1 MLNDMKYKII
11 IVWLIVTFAC
21 SGTYAVDFKNNEAKI
36 AKELFVKS
44 ESIAIKN
51 RAKIAKNRFLDP
63 IGNNE
68 LFYKIVKRE
77 TPDLIN
83 NTSKYKFGLM
93 KLLEDKTIK
102 KDWYTE
108 FDIVNLLCNLCL
120 EDYIDIIDSVR
131 ILVIKNQL
139 KFEILEHIVIQDF
152 NLTNLLAR
160 NYQNTK
166 LKELLKQIKQDIKFG
181 KIVIPTNNF
190 GFMEELNKL
199 ESGETWENDLK
210 QDEIK
215 HPPLLNPKNCR

>member
-1 MLNDMKYKII
+1 MKYRII

-21 SGTYAVDFKNNEAKI
+21 SGTYAIDLKNNEAKI

-44 ESIAIKN
+44 ERIAIKN

-83 NTSKYKFGLM
+83 NTNKYKLGLI

-108 FDIVNLLCNLCL
+108 FDIVNLLCNLCI

-131 ILVIKNQL
+131 TLVIKKQL
-139 KFEILEHIVIQDF
+139 KFEILERIVIQDF
-152 NLTNLLAR
+152 NLTNQVAR

-166 LKELLKQIKQDIKFG
+166 LQKLLKQLKQDIKFG
-181 KIVIPTNNF
+181 KIAIPTNNF
-190 GFMEELNKL
+190 GFIEELNKL
-199 ESGETWENDLK
+199 KSGETWENDLK